1 MRSPWKLLLLLP
13 PAILMAALA
22 LSSLGTLPALDRR
35 VPSVAL
41 RDVADT
47 RLGQAVQAHASTRPG
62 LTGIM
67 PLTDGQD
74 AFAARMMLARTAER
88 SLDVQY
94 YIWRHDTTG
103 RLLFEAL
110 RQAAAR
116 GVRVRLLLDD
126 NNTAGIDPVL
136 ASLDA
141 HAAIEV
147 RVFNPTAFRKLRVL
161 GLVADF
167 GRLNRRMHNKSFIA
181 DNQVAIVGGRNIGNE
196 YFGATSAVAF
206 ADLDVMAIGPVVP
219 QVSADFDRYW
229 NSASAYPLSLFV
241 SADAGAQER
250 AAADTAKP
258 LQLDPGRYTLQVE
271 QFLKGDSP
279 LIWAPARMVSDDPAK
294 VLGKTRRE
302 AHVTFQLASLM
313 GEPKRTLDL
322 ISPYFVP
329 GKQGGE
335 AFIRF
340 AHSGANIRVLTN
352 SLEATDVAAVHAGYA
367 PWRKQLL
374 KAGVKLYELRRDW
387 RDAPRGW
394 STGVSGSSDASLHAK
409 TFAVDG
415 QRVFVGSFNVDQ
427 RSFHLNTEMGLVIE
441 SPQLANRLVETLD
454 ANLPERAYELGL
466 HKDGSLYWLER
477 REGKLIRHDV
487 EPGTSWWT
495 RATVKLL
502 SMFPIEWL
510 L

>member
-1 MRSPWKLLLLLP
+1 MRTPRKLLLLLP

-35 VPSVAL
+35 ISSTAL
-41 RDVADT
+41 HDVAET
-47 RLGQAVQAHASTRPG
+47 RLGRAVQVQVGDRPG

-67 PLTDGQD
+67 PLVDGED
-74 AFAARMMLARTAER
+74 AFAARMMLARAAER

-136 ASLDA
+136 ARLDA

-147 RVFNPTAFRKLRVL
+147 RVFNPTAFRKLRIL

-167 GRLNRRMHNKSFIA
+167 GRLNRRMHNKSFTA
-181 DNQVAIVGGRNIGNE
+181 DNQVTIVGGRNIGNE
-196 YFGATSAVAF
+196 YFGATSDVAF
-206 ADLDVMAIGPVVP
+206 ADLDVMAIGAVVP
-219 QVSADFDRYW
+219 TVSADFDRYW

-241 SADAGAQER
+241 SAGADAQAEAPAG
-250 AAADTAKP
+250 TAKP
-258 LQLDPGRYTLQVE
+258 LQVDPGRYTPHVE
-271 QFLKGDSP
+271 QFLKGASP
-279 LIWAPARMVSDDPAK
+279 LIWAPARMVSDEPAK
-294 VLGKTRRE
+294 VLGKTSRE

-313 GEPKRTLDL
+313 GEPRRTLEL

-329 GKQGGE
+329 GKQGSE
-335 AFIRF
+335 AFLRF
-340 AHSGANIRVLTN
+340 AHDGARIRVLTN
-352 SLEATDVAAVHAGYA
+352 SLEATDVVAVHAGYA

-374 KAGVKLYELRRDW
+374 KAGVKLYELRRDS
-387 RDAPRGW
+387 RSVPRGW
-394 STGVSGSSDASLHAK
+394 NAGISGSSDASLHAK

-427 RSFHLNTEMGLVIE
+427 RSFHLNTEMGLVID
-441 SPQLANRLVETLD
+441 SPDLARRLVETLD
-454 ANLPERAYELGL
+454 EALPERAYELGL

-477 REGKLIRHDV
+477 RDGKLIRHDV
-487 EPGTSWWT
+487 EPGTSWWKRT
-495 RATVKLL
+495 TVKLL
-502 SMFPIEWL
+502 SMLPIEWL